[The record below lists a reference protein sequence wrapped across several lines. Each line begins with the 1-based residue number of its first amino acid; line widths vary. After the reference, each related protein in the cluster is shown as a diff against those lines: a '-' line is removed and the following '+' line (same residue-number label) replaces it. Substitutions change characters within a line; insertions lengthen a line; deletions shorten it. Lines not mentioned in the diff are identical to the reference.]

1 MELVA
6 IRKQIDNLTAERNVL
21 IERIAELRTDIQM
34 LENGLEN
41 ERARADKYFDMY
53 ENQVDVIRS
62 LEMQLSNG
70 GQDEA

>member
-62 LEMQLSNG
+62 LEMQLPNG
-70 GQDEA
+70 GAR